1 MPPRYM
7 LNPLT
12 GRKIKVGGPTHRAL
26 FQAAVRASFGRAQRK
41 KRTARRKTAARA
53 RKRRGGS
60 NAGKYKLPA
69 KYFCGPSGG
78 APRGTYPV
86 GKRGRGGRTKLSKK
100 RCVAA
105 MTYAR
110 NAPRPCGIYRCV
122 ARKCNKK
129 YPGVGKTSKKM
140 KRCTK
145 RKSRFGSGGFT
156 FGQGRAAALAFEGAP
171 FAAAYGRPMRR
182 SGFGSGRFTFGQGRA
197 AALAF
202 EGAPFAAAYGRPM
215 RRRR

>member
-41 KRTARRKTAARA
+41 KRTTRRK
-53 RKRRGGS
+53 KRGGS

-86 GKRGRGGRTKLSKK
+86 GKRGRGGRTKLNKK

-105 MTYAR
+105 MSYAR
-110 NAPRPCGIYRCV
+110 HAPRPCGIYRCV
-122 ARKCNKK
+122 ARKCRGK
-129 YPGVGKTSKKM
+129 YKGVGKTSKKM

-145 RKSRFGSGGFT
+145 RRSRFGSGGFT

-182 SGFGSGRFTFGQGRA
+182 SRFGSGGFTFGQGRA

-202 EGAPFAAAYGRPM
+202 EGAPFAVAYGRPI